1 VYLPCDKCGH
11 QILKSRKITFDDF
24 VPVDLLFQ
32 YPVIQKE
39 RFTGLLSAGLENLLD
54 EEYRKE
60 FNFPA
65 PGRIFHAGAEVR
77 F

>member
-1 VYLPCDKCGH
+1 
-11 QILKSRKITFDDF
+11 
-24 VPVDLLFQ
+24 
-32 YPVIQKE
+32 VIQKE